1 MSLKKILA
9 VAMCATVV
17 SATGA
22 MMASAEDSINFLPAS
37 ADGITAD
44 KAEVTVENGVLKIT
58 ASEATEVTIPV
69 NQTYDIVDNPNL
81 YVDMTVTGA
90 NISFA
95 INATGQETADKN
107 KDYTMKFE
115 GDYGPQFNNATETNG
130 VAPGTYTFNADD
142 PESPNN
148 RLELIGS
155 VRWAVWGGGSQMAEI
170 QEDLGQYTAKEI
182 KIGFK
187 GAGSIEVRELYA
199 GAEAGAPSGG
209 NTDTP
214 ATTAGNG
221 DTTAANNGTTT
232 PKKTNPSTGESTA
245 MVASGIVLAVVSAG
259 AVALTMKK
267 KAQ

>member
-22 MMASAEDSINFLPAS
+22 MMASAESGINFLPAS

-69 NQTYDIVDNPNL
+69 NQTYNIVDNPNL
-81 YVDMTVTGA
+81 YVDMTVTDA
-90 NISFA
+90 NITFA
-95 INATGQETADKN
+95 MDATAQESADKN
-107 KDYTMKFE
+107 KDYTVTFE
-115 GDYGPQFNNATETNG
+115 GDYGPQFSSKDG
-130 VAPGTYTFNADD
+130 SIAPGTFTLNADD
-142 PESPNN
+142 PDGANN

-155 VRWAVWGGGSQMAEI
+155 VRYAVWGGGSTMGEI
-170 QEDLGQYTAKEI
+170 QPDLGQYTLKQI
-182 KIGFK
+182 RIGFK

-199 GAEAGAPSGG
+199 GAEAGAPAGG

-214 ATTAGNG
+214 ATTAGDNG
-221 DTTAANNGTTT
+221 NTAGNNDTTTT
-232 PKKTNPSTGESTA
+232 KKTNPSTGESTA

>member
-22 MMASAEDSINFLPAS
+22 MMASAESGINFLPAS

-58 ASEATEVTIPV
+58 ASEATKVTIPV
-69 NQTYDIVDNPNL
+69 NQTYNIVDNPNL
-81 YVDMTVTGA
+81 YVDMTVADA

-95 INATGQETADKN
+95 INATGQEAPDKN
-107 KDYTMKFE
+107 KDYTVKFE

-130 VAPGTYTFNADD
+130 IAPGSYTFNVDD
-142 PESPNN
+142 PESANN

-155 VRWAVWGGGSQMAEI
+155 VRYAIWGGGLGMADIEP
-170 QEDLGQYTAKEI
+170 DLGQYTVKDI
-182 KIGFK
+182 VISFM

-199 GAEAGAPSGG
+199 GAEAGAPAGG

-214 ATTAGNG
+214 ATTAGDNG
-221 DTTAANNGTTT
+221 NTAGNNDTTTT
-232 PKKTNPSTGESTA
+232 KKTNPSTGESTA

>member
-58 ASEATEVTIPV
+58 ASEETKVTIPV
-69 NQTYDIVDNPNL
+69 NKTYNIVDNPNL
-81 YVDMTVTGA
+81 YGDMTVTGA

-95 INATGQETADKN
+95 INATGQEAADKN
-107 KDYTMKFE
+107 KDYTIRLE
-115 GDYGPQFNNATETNG
+115 GDYGPQFNASETAG
-130 VAPGTYTFNADD
+130 VPAGNYTFNKDVDD
-142 PESPNN
+142 TEDPTR

-155 VRWAVWGGGSQMAEI
+155 VRWAIWGGGTTMGEI
-170 QEDLGQYTAKEI
+170 QPDLGQYTVKDI
-182 KIGFK
+182 VISFM

-199 GAEAGAPSGG
+199 GAEAGAPAGG

-214 ATTAGNG
+214 ATTAGDNG
-221 DTTAANNGTTT
+221 NTANDTTTT
-232 PKKTNPSTGESTA
+232 KKTNPSTGESTA
-245 MVASGIVLAVVSAG
+245 MIASGIVLAVVSAG